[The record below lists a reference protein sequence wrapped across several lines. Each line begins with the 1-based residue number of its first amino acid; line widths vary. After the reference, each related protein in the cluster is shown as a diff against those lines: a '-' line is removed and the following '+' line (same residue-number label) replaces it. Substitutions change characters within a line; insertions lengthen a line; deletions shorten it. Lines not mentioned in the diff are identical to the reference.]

1 MEFTEKDRIRYKQML
16 LSAFCSFSNICEANH
31 IQYFVAGGT
40 LIGSIRHK
48 GFIPWDDDI
57 DVLMPRE
64 DYVRFAKICK
74 EITDSEYELLDIDSP
89 GYYLPFA
96 KYSHKNSTL
105 LEVENLP
112 CEFGVYVDIFILDYT
127 DLSEPQFAQKKRIY
141 DYLSKLLV
149 LSSISHNFS
158 SGFLELISGN
168 LKKAGWHL
176 FQSLVLRPLRPII
189 KYSLKSFIPNQKS
202 GKAAVSYAGGYK
214 NKEYCDSS
222 YFQSSI
228 KKEFENIFINVPV
241 GYHDYLTNIFGDYM
255 KLPPVEKRQ
264 SHHSHYYYNLDRRVS
279 IEEIKEIMRN
289 NE

>member
-89 GYYLPFA
+89 DYYLPFA

-189 KYSLKSFIPNQKS
+189 KYSLKSFIPNQES

-228 KKEFENIFINVPV
+228 KKEFENILINVPV